1 MSSITKQTNKVG
13 FSKQEKVRYQN
24 RYKVV
29 NDCLLKCGGKGIK
42 LAGITSVE
50 KCENGAQCT
59 CSQFVS
65 HRRRTIVH
73 CASSVKF

>member
-13 FSKQEKVRYQN
+13 SLKQEKVRYQN

-42 LAGITSVE
+42 LAGKSAKMVH
-50 KCENGAQCT
+50 NAH
-59 CSQFVS
+59 VPNLS
-65 HRRRTIVH
+65 HIGEGQ
-73 CASSVKF
+73 